1 VVIVGG
7 VDTTDAVVWNL
18 KKQSRKIQMDTPPN
32 KQDEKRR
39 TKNRANVLIVA
50 NLDTPGEL
58 VMI

>member
-1 VVIVGG
+1 VVFVEGVGI
-7 VDTTDAVVWNL
+7 TDVVVWNL
-18 KKQSRKIQMDTPPN
+18 KKRSGKIQMDTPPN

-39 TKNRANVLIVA
+39 TKNRANALIVA